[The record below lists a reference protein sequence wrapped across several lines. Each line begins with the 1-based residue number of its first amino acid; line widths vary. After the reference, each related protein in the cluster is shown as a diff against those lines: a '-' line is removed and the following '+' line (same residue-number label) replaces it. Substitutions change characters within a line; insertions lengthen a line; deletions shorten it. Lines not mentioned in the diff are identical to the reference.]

1 MDDVTFSIT
10 PEALDYIVDKALEYK
25 LGARGLRS
33 LCEAILTDAMYELPS
48 SDEKTLEIDKEY
60 AAHALD
66 KNLLKRLEL
75 AS

>member
-1 MDDVTFSIT
+1 MDEV
-10 PEALDYIVDKALEYK
+10 E

-48 SDEKTLEIDKEY
+48 SDDKFLSIDKEY
-60 AAHALD
+60 AKHSLT
-66 KNLLKRLEL
+66 KNLLKRLEI